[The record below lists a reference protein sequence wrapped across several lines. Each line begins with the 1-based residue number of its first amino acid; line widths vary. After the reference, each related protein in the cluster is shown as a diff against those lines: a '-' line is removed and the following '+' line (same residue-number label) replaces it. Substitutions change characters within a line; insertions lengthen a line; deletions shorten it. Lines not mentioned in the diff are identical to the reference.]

1 MTTFYLKLRA
11 KSVVLRVLNEKVDG
25 IDLGATNSAMEGGK
39 LNAEFF
45 LNMLKNDGPVTG
57 PLSDAHFTL
66 EEICALCGIML
77 DVSTLSLGLETLG
90 GVMTKIIPRN
100 TTLPTSKSEVFSTAT
115 DGQTS
120 VDINV
125 FQGEREFV
133 RDNRYLHSFRL
144 DDILP
149 ASCGVPQI
157 KMKFCINS
165 NGILSVTA
173 VDKGTGKKQGIT
185 IINLSNDYEM
195 QRMVNEVEWF
205 AKDYKEKRDAI
216 DIKNQAEFVVY
227 QTENQLKELGE
238 TRFLP

>member
-66 EEICALCGIML
+66 EEICAL
-77 DVSTLSLGLETLG
+77 
-90 GVMTKIIPRN
+90 
-100 TTLPTSKSEVFSTAT
+100 
-115 DGQTS
+115 
-120 VDINV
+120 
-125 FQGEREFV
+125 
-133 RDNRYLHSFRL
+133 
-144 DDILP
+144 
-149 ASCGVPQI
+149 
-157 KMKFCINS
+157 FCINS